1 MRHLNPTCVP
11 SVDACSA
18 GAAVVQALRSPPL
31 PRTHCAPEDP
41 PGSGEAPAP
50 SLHSPSLPV
59 SKTFEVNLMELALW
73 CLFLAAL
80 LSTVLATIGVG
91 GWPRHT

>member
-1 MRHLNPTCVP
+1 
-11 SVDACSA
+11 
-18 GAAVVQALRSPPL
+18 
-31 PRTHCAPEDP
+31 
-41 PGSGEAPAP
+41 
-50 SLHSPSLPV
+50 
-59 SKTFEVNLMELALW
+59 MELALW